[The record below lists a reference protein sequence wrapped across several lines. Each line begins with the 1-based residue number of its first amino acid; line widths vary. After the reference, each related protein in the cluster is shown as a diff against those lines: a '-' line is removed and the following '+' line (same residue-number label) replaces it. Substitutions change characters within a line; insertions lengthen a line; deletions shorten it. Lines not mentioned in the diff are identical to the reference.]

1 MGYELTRFDALR
13 HVGIEHNRFSAT
25 ISALRNDWGI
35 PIAKRKKAIK
45 TNRLPEWLEAEPE
58 MILRDT
64 WRLPENA
71 PLALYY
77 NILLAKGYRRPNG
90 DKSVWPA

>member
-1 MGYELTRFDALR
+1 MGHELTRHDALY
-13 HVGIEHNRFSAT
+13 HLGIANNRFSGT

-35 PIAKRKKAIK
+35 PITKRKKATK
-45 TNRLPEWLEAEPE
+45 TNRVLARSEDDPE
-58 MILRDT
+58 MKLIDT
-64 WRLPENA
+64 WRLPTNA

-90 DKSVWPA
+90 DRTVWPA